1 MIKTILAVVCALA
14 VYVVLGSV
22 IPLSGHVAVTF
33 PVLRLVPALGAW
45 LCFLTFKGIASLC
58 LFSYVSR
65 A

>member
-14 VYVVLGSV
+14 VYVVLGSAV
-22 IPLSGHVAVTF
+22 PLSGTTAVVF

-58 LFSYVSR
+58 LLSYVAR
-65 A
+65 